1 MKTKVN
7 YHVIILFL
15 LVLSI
20 GKTGMAADLETVRTI
35 EAFPVAIST
44 NKTTNLIFPYAIK
57 SVDRGSRDALV
68 QKARGVENILQVK
81 AATTDMVET
90 NLTVIT
96 ADGKLYSFLLHYDP
110 DPSTLNYSFGN
121 REVSEVA
128 FSPGNINESI
138 LKKYAKVAAGK
149 KKKFHGVKERKY
161 GIKLKLTGLYVKG
174 DIMYYRL
181 HIENTSNIRYNIDQ
195 LRFFI
200 RDRNRAKRTTYQ
212 EEEITP
218 LYNYKDTKV
227 IEGRSEGD
235 MVIAL
240 PKRVIPNQKHMV
252 VQLMED
258 HGGRHV
264 QMKVKNH
271 KLMKATVL

>member
-7 YHVIILFL
+7 YRII
-15 LVLSI
+15 VLSI
-20 GKTGMAADLETVRTI
+20 IVMFIGRAGMAADLETVRTI

-44 NKTTNLIFPYAIK
+44 HKTTNLIFPYAIR

-81 AATTDMVET
+81 AANKDMEET

-96 ADGKLYSFLLHYDP
+96 TDGKLYSFMLHYDP
-110 DPSTLNYSFGN
+110 APSTLNYSFGN

-138 LKKYAKVAAGK
+138 LKKYARIAAGK
-149 KKKFHGVKERKY
+149 KKMFHGVKEKKY
-161 GIKLKLTGLYVKG
+161 GMKLKLTGLYVKG
-174 DIMYYRL
+174 NTMYYRL
-181 HIENTSNIRYNIDQ
+181 HIENESNIRYTIDQ

-200 RDRNRAKRTTYQ
+200 RDRNRSKRTTYQ
-212 EEEITP
+212 EEEIAP
-218 LYNYKDTKV
+218 LYTHKETKV
-227 IEGRSEGD
+227 IEGQSEGD

-240 PKRVIPNQKHMV
+240 PKRTVPNQKYMV
-252 VQLMED
+252 VQLMEE
-258 HGGRHV
+258 HGGRHI
-264 QMKVKNH
+264 QMKVKNR

>member
-1 MKTKVN
+1 MKTKIN
-7 YHVIILFL
+7 YRILIL
-15 LVLSI
+15 SVLVLFI
-20 GKTGMAADLETVRTI
+20 GKSGMAADLEMVRTI
-35 EAFPVAIST
+35 EAFPVSIST
-44 NKTTNLIFPYAIK
+44 NKTTNLIFPYAIR

-68 QKARGVENILQVK
+68 QKAKGVENILQVK
-81 AATTDMVET
+81 AATRDMVET

-96 ADGKLYSFLLHYDP
+96 ADGKLYSFLLRYDP
-110 DPSTLNYSFGN
+110 DPTTLNYSFGN

-128 FSPGNINESI
+128 FSPGNINESV
-138 LKKYAKVAAGK
+138 LKKYSKVAAGK
-149 KKKFHGVKERKY
+149 KKKFQGVKEKKY
-161 GIKLKLTGLYVKG
+161 DIKLQLTGLYVKG

-181 HIENTSNIRYNIDQ
+181 HIENGSNIRYNIDQ

-200 RDRNRAKRTTYQ
+200 RDRNKTKRTTYQ

-218 LYNYKDTKV
+218 LYTYKNTEV
-227 IEGRSEGD
+227 VEGQSEED
-235 MVIAL
+235 IVIAL
-240 PKRVIPNQKHMV
+240 PKRIIPNQKHMV

-264 QMKVKNH
+264 QMKVKNR